1 MMVNRKNRR
10 ERRSKDEQLY
20 AGEVA
25 VFDICHELAES
36 WRLIFFF
43 LNYSKILYIY
53 IYISS
58 LIKRNLGRRCSSL
71 SYLRY
76 EMRAHHVT
84 SGNSWLLSL
93 CALTG

>member
-36 WRLIFFF
+36 WRLTFFF
-43 LNYSKILYIY
+43 ELFKNYIY
-53 IYISS
+53 IYIYFV
-58 LIKRNLGRRCSSL
+58 IN
-71 SYLRY
+71 
-76 EMRAHHVT
+76 
-84 SGNSWLLSL
+84 
-93 CALTG
+93 

>member
-36 WRLIFFF
+36 WRLTFFF
-43 LNYSKILYIY
+43 ELFKNYIY
-53 IYISS
+53 IYIF
-58 LIKRNLGRRCSSL
+58 R
-71 SYLRY
+71 
-76 EMRAHHVT
+76 H
-84 SGNSWLLSL
+84 
-93 CALTG
+93 

>member
-36 WRLIFFF
+36 WRLTFFF
-43 LNYSKILYIY
+43 LNYSKIIY
-53 IYISS
+53 IYIF
-58 LIKRNLGRRCSSL
+58 R
-71 SYLRY
+71 
-76 EMRAHHVT
+76 H
-84 SGNSWLLSL
+84 
-93 CALTG
+93 

>member
-1 MMVNRKNRR
+1 MEKL
-10 ERRSKDEQLY
+10 QFF
-20 AGEVA
+20 
-25 VFDICHELAES
+25 VFRHELVEQS
-36 WRLIFFF
+36 DSRLVVIHHDNFFFF
-43 LNYSKILYIY
+43 LNYSKIIY

-58 LIKRNLGRRCSSL
+58 LIKRNLGRRCSSS

>member
-36 WRLIFFF
+36 WRLTFFF
-43 LNYSKILYIY
+43 ELFKNYIY